1 MRAPLRRPRTR
12 LFAAAA
18 LAVAALSLTACEN
31 DEGTRDEGAA
41 KPAQSAGQQSG
52 GTGGASGE
60 SGASAGSN
68 GSGGTSGSSASA
80 GSAGSSGSS
89 GSDTG
94 ASGTSG
100 SSGGTGG
107 SGSSGKG
114 SSGASGA
121 KDSDPYAPGNRVPCT
136 AANTSVTATPVQR
149 PLNYMLLTVTNT
161 GSAMCDLKGYPRLQF
176 EDAQSVPP
184 VMEETKPQAVTS
196 LKPGAKGYAGVILSA
211 GDGSGGEGRTA
222 QSLKVGFEGSDRMAD
237 AVLQAK
243 GVHVDDKLRVTYWL
257 SSSTDALN

>member
-18 LAVAALSLTACEN
+18 LAVAALSLTACDN

-41 KPAQSAGQQSG
+41 KPTQSAGQQSG
-52 GTGGASGE
+52 GTDGGASAD
-60 SGASAGSN
+60 SGANTGSS
-68 GSGGTSGSSASA
+68 GSGGTSGST
-80 GSAGSSGSS
+80 GSSGSS
-89 GSDTG
+89 GSATG
-94 ASGTSG
+94 G
-100 SSGGTGG
+100 SGGTGG
-107 SGSSGKG
+107 SGSSGKA
-114 SSGASGA
+114 SAGASGA
-121 KDSDPYAPGNRVPCT
+121 KDADPYAPANRVPCT

-161 GSAMCDLKGYPRLQF
+161 GSKMCDLKGYPRLQF

-184 VMEETKPQAVTS
+184 VIEETKPQAVTS

-237 AVLQAK
+237 AMLQAK